1 VATGK
6 QREVRAQ
13 LRVLFGV
20 GTYANLTDGQL
31 LERFA
36 TDRGEAGELALAALI
51 ERHGPMVLR
60 VCRGV
65 LADPHDVEDAFQ
77 ATFLVLIRKARGLW
91 VRESL
96 GPWLHQVAAR
106 TARGARSAAARRR
119 HDRLAASARPEVHV
133 MRDDEPVRIVHEE
146 IERLPER
153 YRAPVV
159 LCDLEGRTNEQAAR
173 HLGWPVGTVK
183 SRLARAR
190 QRLRDRLIRRGL
202 DPGAAVLS
210 LPAIGERLG
219 TRVPAALADAT
230 VRAAARFAVPNA
242 ILPGTAA
249 LLAHGVLRAMILTQC
264 LKAAAILLAL
274 GAVVP
279 GAVLLSQGAPG
290 DDLPKGE
297 AAAAQPD
304 TPPGIEVKPGP
315 LRVEVQ
321 SRGLLEPVQG
331 ADVVNE
337 VEEPTTIVAIKPEGA
352 RVTKGEV
359 VVELDSAALRDQ
371 LVNQEIAA
379 KRAEGEREVA
389 AIAVEAAHSEL
400 QAFERVVFPLRE
412 EAIADR
418 IAVAEAEV
426 ALARRRVE
434 RVEHGPDADD
444 LATAEA
450 RLAVMRA
457 EGALRTAKGERLLLR
472 EGTRATELGRLHA
485 ADAAARSLMF
495 DRDCAYRLEE
505 AKREKLVKQ
514 IERCKVLAPGEGIV
528 LHADSVQ
535 DSAFRP
541 LGKGVTVTRRQRLFR
556 VFDPTQPMRVKAKV
570 QEAVIDQVRPGQRA
584 RVTVQA
590 FPDRVLSGTVKAVA
604 PEPDADGLIANPPR
618 KVYTTLVELDEP
630 DAKFRPGMVASVRI
644 VVAELK
650 DVLTVPVSAVL
661 FNSNDVPSQ
670 VAVMK
675 PDGGYAWRE
684 LTLGRS
690 DGRRV
695 EIKAGLAAGERVAP
709 DAASALRS
717 GGAEPVSALRSGGGA
732 RPEPAGEP
740 APPSP

>member
-6 QREVRAQ
+6 QREVLGR
-13 LRVLFGV
+13 LDVLFRV
-20 GTYANLTDGQL
+20 GTYGNLTDGQL

-77 ATFLVLIRKARGLW
+77 ATFLVLVRKARGLW

-119 HDRLAASARPEVHV
+119 RHDRLAASAQPEGHT
-133 MRDDEPVRIVHEE
+133 MKDDEPVRIVHEE

-159 LCDLEGRTNEQAAR
+159 LCDLEGHTNEQAAR

-190 QRLRDRLIRRGL
+190 TRLRDRLVRRGL
-202 DPGAAVLS
+202 DPGAAVLA

-230 VRAAARFAVPNA
+230 LRAAAQFAVPNV
-242 ILPGTAA
+242 ILPGSAA

-264 LKAAAILLAL
+264 LKAAAILLVL

-279 GAVLLSQGAPG
+279 GAALLSRGAPG

-297 AAAAQPD
+297 APAPAPAAN
-304 TPPGIEVKPGP
+304 PPGIEVKPGP
-315 LRVEVQ
+315 LRVEVRE
-321 SRGLLEPVQG
+321 RGLLEPVRNV
-331 ADVVNE
+331 DVVNE
-337 VEEPTTIVAIKPEGA
+337 VEGEMTILAIKPEGT

-359 VVELDSAALRDQ
+359 VVELDSAALRDR
-371 LVNQEIAA
+371 LVNQEIAV
-379 KRAEGEREVA
+379 KRAGDELLAAERAYQA
-389 AIAVEAAHSEL
+389 AEIEL
-400 QAFERVVFPLRE
+400 REFEKLVFPLRE

-434 RVEHGPDADD
+434 RVEGKPDPDD
-444 LATAEA
+444 LAVAEA
-450 RLAVMRA
+450 RIGVMRA
-457 EGALRTAKGERLLLR
+457 EGAQRAARGELRLLR
-472 EGTRATELGRLHA
+472 ESTRVTESRRLETQMA
-485 ADAAARSLMF
+485 NARSLALSRQPAF
-495 DRDCAYRLEE
+495 VLEE
-505 AKREKLVKQ
+505 AKREKLVQQ
-514 IERCKVLAPGEGIV
+514 IQRCKVLAPGEGMV
-528 LHADSVQ
+528 LYAGRAIEEGATVRARQ
-535 DSAFRP
+535 P
-541 LGKGVTVTRRQRLFR
+541 LLRILK
-556 VFDPTQPMRVKAKV
+556 PNEPMRVKAKV
-570 QEAVIDQVRPGQRA
+570 QETVVDQVRPGQRA
-584 RVTVQA
+584 RIRVDA
-590 FPDRVLSGTVKAVA
+590 FRDRVFSGTVKAVA
-604 PEPDADGLIANPPR
+604 PLPDAEGLTTDPPR
-618 KVYTTLVELDEP
+618 KVYTTLVEIDEP
-630 DAKFRPGMVASVRI
+630 DPKFRPGMVASVEI

-650 DVLTVPVSAVL
+650 DVLTVPVMAVL
-661 FNSNDVPSQ
+661 QDGETYR
-670 VAVMK
+670 VAVAN
-675 PDGGYAWRE
+675 PDGGYTFRNV
-684 LTLGRS
+684 TLGQS

-695 EIKAGLAAGERVAP
+695 EIKAGLAAGERVSP
-709 DAASALRS
+709 TMASALQSIR
-717 GGAEPVSALRSGGGA
+717 AK
-732 RPEPAGEP
+732 RPEGAGEP